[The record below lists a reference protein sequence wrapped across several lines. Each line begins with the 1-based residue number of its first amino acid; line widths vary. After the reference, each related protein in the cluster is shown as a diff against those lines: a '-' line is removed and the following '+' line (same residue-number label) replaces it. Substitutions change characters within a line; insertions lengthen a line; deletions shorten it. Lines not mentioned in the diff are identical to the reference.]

1 MKKNIYIMYAIS
13 LLQGMVFYG
22 SIATLYRQANGLSV
36 FQITLIESISLLLTL
51 LFEFP
56 WGIIADKIGYRNT
69 LLVCNVL
76 YFISKIIFWQADGF
90 SDFMLE
96 RILLAIICSGLS
108 GVDSS
113 ILYLSCEKG
122 KAQLVFSIHNNL
134 GMLGLL
140 LAAGIY
146 SMLPNSSYSLSGFL
160 TVITYGI
167 AMILSFGLE
176 EVKEAEKH
184 APLYIQESFIILKE
198 TFCNPKMLFLVFSV
212 AIITE
217 THHTITV
224 FLNQLQYISTGISSK
239 NISIIYMIVTL
250 SSLLGI
256 FSTLGTKRL
265 GKKTFGQLLLLLCF
279 TACAILSF
287 TKNALLS
294 VACILLLNICFSLF
308 QPLQEEQRND
318 AITTANRATVLSIHS
333 VIIDSFGIFIT
344 MALGKVADI
353 NISGAFKIGALMCLG
368 AFILYSL
375 SQSRRQ

>member
-1 MKKNIYIMYAIS
+1 
-13 LLQGMVFYG
+13 
-22 SIATLYRQANGLSV
+22 
-36 FQITLIESISLLLTL
+36 
-51 LFEFP
+51 
-56 WGIIADKIGYRNT
+56 
-69 LLVCNVL
+69 
-76 YFISKIIFWQADGF
+76 
-90 SDFMLE
+90 MLE

-122 KAQLVFSIHNNL
+122 KSQLVFSIHNNL

-146 SMLPNSSYSLSGFL
+146 SMLPNGAYSLSGFL
-160 TVITYGI
+160 TVITYSI
-167 AMILSFGLE
+167 AMILSFGLQ
-176 EVKEAEKH
+176 EVKKSEKQ
-184 APLYIQESFIILKE
+184 APFHIQENFTILKE
-198 TFCNPKMLFLVFSV
+198 TLCNSKMLFLVLSV

-224 FLNQLQYISTGISSK
+224 FLNQLQYISTGISPKS
-239 NISIIYMIVTL
+239 ISIIYMFVTL

-256 FSTLGTKRL
+256 FSTFGTKRL
-265 GKKTFGQLLLLLCF
+265 GKKTFGKLLLLLCF
-279 TACAILSF
+279 TACAVLSF

-318 AITTANRATVLSIHS
+318 TITTTNRATVLSIHS
-333 VIIDSFGIFIT
+333 VIIDSLGIFIT
-344 MALGKVADI
+344 MILGKVADI
-353 NISGAFKIGALMCLG
+353 NISSAFGIGALLCFW

-375 SQSRRQ
+375 SQSHRQ

>member
-1 MKKNIYIMYAIS
+1 M
-13 LLQGMVFYG
+13 
-22 SIATLYRQANGLSV
+22 
-36 FQITLIESISLLLTL
+36 
-51 LFEFP
+51 
-56 WGIIADKIGYRNT
+56 
-69 LLVCNVL
+69 LVCNVL

-90 SDFMLE
+90 SDFMLV

-184 APLYIQESFIILKE
+184 APLYIRESFIILKE

>member
-1 MKKNIYIMYAIS
+1 MYAIS

-22 SIATLYRQANGLSV
+22 SIATLYRQANGLSI
-36 FQITLIESISLLLTL
+36 FQITLIEGISLLLTL
-51 LFEFP
+51 IFEFP
-56 WGIIADKIGYRNT
+56 WGVIADKIGYRNT
-69 LLVCNVL
+69 LLVCNIL
-76 YFISKIIFWQADGF
+76 YFISKIIFWQADSF

-122 KAQLVFSIHNNL
+122 KSQLVFSIHNNL

-146 SMLPNSSYSLSGFL
+146 SLLPNSSYSLSGFL

-167 AMILSFGLE
+167 AMLLSFGLQ
-176 EVKEAEKH
+176 EVKESEKEALSH
-184 APLYIQESFIILKE
+184 IRESFIILKE
-198 TFCNPKMLFLVFSV
+198 TLCNPRMLFLVFSV

-224 FLNQLQYISTGISSK
+224 FLNQLQYVSVGISPKS
-239 NISIIYMIVTL
+239 ISIIYMFVTL

-256 FSTLGTKRL
+256 FSTFGTKL
-265 GKKTFGQLLLLLCF
+265 FGKKTFGKLLLLLCF
-279 TACAILSF
+279 AACAVLSF
-287 TKNALLS
+287 TKNAFLS
-294 VACILLLNICFSLF
+294 ISCILLLNICFSLF
-308 QPLQEEQRND
+308 QPLQEKQRND
-318 AITTANRATVLSIHS
+318 AITTTNRATVLSIHS

-344 MALGKVADI
+344 MALGKIADI
-353 NISGAFKIGALMCLG
+353 NISDAFKIGALMCLG

-375 SQSRRQ
+375 SQTYKQ